1 MKKVFLTL
9 ALAAG
14 MTSLSHAQGVKV
26 GLKGGINLAT
36 LSGDDAEGFASK
48 VCPLAG
54 VALNLGINDMFS
66 VQPEVLY
73 SVKGTQSDEDSKAK
87 LNLNYIDVPV
97 LLKVNAGGLFFELGP
112 QLGILASAKSK
123 YEDES
128 DDVKDTFKTVDFG
141 YAAGLGYQLDG
152 GLNLGLRY
160 NGGIANVVDIED
172 LEDEPK
178 VRNSAFQF
186 YVGYMFGG
194 K

>member
-1 MKKVFLTL
+1 MKKVFL
-9 ALAAG
+9 ALAMVAG
-14 MTSLSHAQGVKV
+14 MTSWSHAQGVKV
-26 GLKGGINLAT
+26 GIKGGINLAT
-36 LSGDDAEGFASK
+36 LSGDDAEGFSSK
-48 VCPLAG
+48 VGPLAG

-160 NGGIANVVDIED
+160 NGGIANVFDLD
-172 LEDEPK
+172 LEEEPK

>member
-9 ALAAG
+9 TMVAG
-14 MTSLSHAQGVKV
+14 MASLSHAQGVKV
-26 GLKGGINLAT
+26 GIKGGINLAT
-36 LSGDDAEGFASK
+36 FAGEDSDGAALK
-48 VCPLAG
+48 VGPLAG

-128 DDVKDTFKTVDFG
+128 DDVKDTFKTVDLG

-152 GLNLGLRY
+152 GFNLGLRY
-160 NGGIANVVDIED
+160 NGGITNIFD
-172 LEDEPK
+172 LDVEEEPK

-186 YVGYMFGG
+186 HVGYMFGG

>member
-9 ALAAG
+9 AMVAG
-14 MTSLSHAQGVKV
+14 MASLGHAQGVKV
-26 GLKGGINLAT
+26 GIKGGINLAT
-36 LSGDDAEGFASK
+36 LSGDDAEGFSSK
-48 VCPLAG
+48 VGPLAG

-128 DDVKDTFKTVDFG
+128 DDVKDTFKTVDLG

-152 GLNLGLRY
+152 GFNLGLRY
-160 NGGIANVVDIED
+160 NGGITNIFD
-172 LEDEPK
+172 LDVEEEPK

-186 YVGYMFGG
+186 HVGYMFGG